1 MPTPTS
7 MQPTLPLL
15 TPQGN
20 ASDPF
25 TEAINKLR
33 MPDPNAAQDQQP
45 NQMAQMAQ
53 DIWRLNMMQL
63 PENTGGAQLDIY
75 GSGQID
81 PKTGKPGQVDPA
93 MATAR
98 LQQVYQNRPD
108 LIWPGMNRDGTI
120 DMAFTGDR
128 YDR

>member
-7 MQPTLPLL
+7 TLPLL

-33 MPDPNAAQDQQP
+33 QPDPNAAPQPDQ
-45 NQMAQMAQ
+45 MGQMAQ
-53 DIWRLNMMQL
+53 DIWRLNMLSL
-63 PENTGGAQLDIY
+63 PQNTGGSQLDIY

-81 PKTGKPGQVDPA
+81 PKTGKMGQVDPA
-93 MATAR
+93 TATAR
-98 LQQVYQNRPD
+98 LQQVYSQRPD
-108 LIWPGMNRDGTI
+108 LIWPGMNPNGTI
-120 DMAFTGDR
+120 QREFTGDR

>member
-7 MQPTLPLL
+7 TLPLL

-33 MPDPNAAQDQQP
+33 QPDPNAAPQPDQ
-45 NQMAQMAQ
+45 MGQMAQ
-53 DIWRLNMMQL
+53 DIWRLNMLSL
-63 PENTGGAQLDIY
+63 PQNTGGAQLDIY
-75 GSGQID
+75 GD
-81 PKTGKPGQVDPA
+81 GKGGQVDPA

-98 LQQVYQNRPD
+98 LQQVYSQRPD
-108 LIWPGMNRDGTI
+108 LLWPGTNPNGTI
-120 DMAFTGDR
+120 QREFTGDR